1 MKFKM
6 ALGSFFSPVVNFF
19 STLSSPVQI
28 VLIVATVYVIRK
40 IVSSRVRAPPPP
52 RKETLEPMKKRDFT
66 LEELREY
73 DGVKNERVLLAIN
86 GNVFDVTRG
95 KDFYG
100 PGNGNCA

>member
-1 MKFKM
+1 M
-6 ALGSFFSPVVNFF
+6 ALGSLFSPVVSFF

-28 VLIVATVYVIRK
+28 FLLVATVFVIRK
-40 IVSSRVRAPPPP
+40 IVSSRVRTPPPP
-52 RKETLEPMKKRDFT
+52 QEKTLEAMKKRDFT

-86 GNVFDVTRG
+86 GNVFDVTRS

-100 PGNGNCA
+100 PGTVNCTQSYF